1 MATIS
6 ETLSRFVRESPI
18 ALTLASPGFDDCPLV
33 LVNDAFARLTGYPPE
48 YALGRN
54 CRFLQGEETE
64 TDAKAKLRSAI
75 TTRSEAIVPITN
87 YRRDGSKFRNLVF
100 VFPVFSANGDMLFMM
115 GSQYDVTAPS
125 RAVSPREFGHIL
137 DEHIALHS
145 PLLAEKDAIR
155 IDATGFDFDRIADLV
170 EE

>member
-54 CRFLQGEETE
+54 CRFLQGDETE
-64 TDAKAKLRSAI
+64 DEARIKLKSAI
-75 TTRSEAIVPITN
+75 AKKCEAIVPITN
-87 YRRDGSKFRNLVF
+87 YRRDGSSFRNLVF
-100 VFPVFSANGDMLFMM
+100 VFPVFGVGGDLLYMM
-115 GSQYDVTAPS
+115 GSQYDITAPS
-125 RAVSPREFGHIL
+125 RAISPREFGHIL
-137 DEHIALHS
+137 DEHISLHS
-145 PLLAEKDAIR
+145 PVLAEKDAIR
-155 IDATGFDFDRIADLV
+155 IDTTGFDLDRISDLV
-170 EE
+170 DE

>member
-6 ETLSRFVRESPI
+6 KTLARFVRESPI

-33 LVNDAFARLTGYPPE
+33 LVNDAFSRLTGYPAD

-54 CRFLQGEETE
+54 CRFLQGSQTE
-64 TDAKAKLRSAI
+64 PEARDKLRVAI
-75 TTRSEAIVPITN
+75 ENQTEAIVPITN

-100 VFPVFSANGDMLFMM
+100 VFPVFGPGGKMLYMM

-125 RAVSPREFGHIL
+125 RTISPREYGQIL
-137 DEHIALHS
+137 DETIS
-145 PLLAEKDAIR
+145 ISNPLLATEEDLH
-155 IDATGFDFDRIADLV
+155 IDFGNFDPERIADLV
-170 EE
+170 KD